1 MQCSCEHNPN
11 FPSQMADRIQ
21 DQQAIGNQE
30 GRSSGVDPL
39 TKNEFDHMMDA
50 PNEASSAGQSDTSGN
65 GGQSMQALL
74 LQLLPMILQ
83 LILSLGE
90 NGTSTSTSGNGNGS
104 TDGNTLTDN
113 MQSPDQSSASLNPT
127 QYA

>member
-11 FPSQMADRIQ
+11 FPSHMADRIQ
-21 DQQAIGNQE
+21 DQQAIGNQNNQ
-30 GRSSGVDPL
+30 GNSVDPL
-39 TKNEFDHMMDA
+39 TKNEFDRMMDA
-50 PNEASSAGQSDTSGN
+50 PTEASSAGQSDASGN
-65 GGQSMQALL
+65 GGQTMQELL
-74 LQLLPMILQ
+74 MQLLPMILQ

-90 NGTSTSTSGNGNGS
+90 NGTSTSGDGS

-113 MQSPDQSSASLNPT
+113 AQNSDQSSASLNPT

>member
-11 FPSQMADRIQ
+11 YPSQMADRIQ
-21 DQQAIGNQE
+21 DQQALGNQN
-30 GRSSGVDPL
+30 GQQGGVDPL
-39 TKNEFDHMMDA
+39 TKNEFDRMMDA
-50 PNEASSAGQSDTSGN
+50 PSEASSTGQSDAGGN
-65 GGQSMQALL
+65 GGQTMQDLL

-90 NGTSTSTSGNGNGS
+90 NGTSTSGNGS
-104 TDGNTLTDN
+104 TDGNTLVDGQQGSN
-113 MQSPDQSSASLNPT
+113 NAEPNAGLNPT